1 MKKMMWFFAI
11 LPVLVT
17 SIVLPLMPDTIP
29 MHHDLAG
36 NIDRWGSKTEC
47 FVFPVII
54 LFITLFWHLLMRA
67 FEKKAAKGKSGII
80 SYYEIKGK
88 LKVEYVWHTPKIL
101 LVYYNLILYI
111 RYLIRKMKGE
121 I

>member
-67 FEKKAAKGKSGII
+67 FEKKAEKGKWRISESTLFTLVLLGGGIGGI
-80 SYYEIKGK
+80 AGMYLFRHKTKKIKF
-88 LKVEYVWHTPKIL
+88 I
-101 LVYYNLILYI
+101 
-111 RYLIRKMKGE
+111 IRKRNY
-121 I
+121 